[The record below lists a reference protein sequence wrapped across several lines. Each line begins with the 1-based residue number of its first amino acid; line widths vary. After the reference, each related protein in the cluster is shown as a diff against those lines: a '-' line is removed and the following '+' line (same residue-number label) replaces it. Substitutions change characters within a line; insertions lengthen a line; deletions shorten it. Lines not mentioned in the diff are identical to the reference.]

1 MFIPF
6 PRSHCMCPSSTAA
19 SVGRLL
25 TRLWHAVRPTMQDC
39 AVLERTRVADAGPL
53 HQPHHHWLDSG
64 LESGCAHQRMLRPGP
79 YAFNTG
85 ADVQHRPTISR
96 PVPCVRRAASSIRRR
111 HPGPCYADANVIYS
125 DAHLQRFLLV
135 MNCRAKQDKEKLAT
149 NI

>member
-1 MFIPF
+1 
-6 PRSHCMCPSSTAA
+6 
-19 SVGRLL
+19 
-25 TRLWHAVRPTMQDC
+25 
-39 AVLERTRVADAGPL
+39 
-53 HQPHHHWLDSG
+53 
-64 LESGCAHQRMLRPGP
+64 MLRPGP

-96 PVPCVRRAASSIRRR
+96 PVPCVRRAASSIQRR

-125 DAHLQRFLLV
+125 DARLQRFLLV